1 MDPKPL
7 DLEEHEKDEPLSVW
21 KRRAMFVLLI
31 GLCVSFAAP
40 TFGTCSG
47 ALGSGGV
54 DAWATFSVG
63 GEERIVRDD
72 GTDSDHHRVDA
83 RPDLMQMIEGG
94 RPVDMFGV
102 TGQCCDTTIQ

>member
-1 MDPKPL
+1 MG
-7 DLEEHEKDEPLSVW
+7 HERLRAGRERTLLASHDEA
-21 KRRAMFVLLI
+21 RRAVVVHAFRLP
-31 GLCVSFAAP
+31 GQAP
-40 TFGTCSG
+40 
-47 ALGSGGV
+47 AGV
-54 DAWATFSVG
+54 DHDAGRVPPGDAPD